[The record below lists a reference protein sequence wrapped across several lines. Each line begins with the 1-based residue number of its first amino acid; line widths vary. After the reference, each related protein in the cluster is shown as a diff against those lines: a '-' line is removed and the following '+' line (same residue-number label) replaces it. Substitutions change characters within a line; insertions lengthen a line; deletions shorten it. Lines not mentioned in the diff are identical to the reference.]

1 MNDPDAMPSLLAVVI
16 NWLPTIILA
25 VIWLVYMRRAL
36 ALQRAGNVELRR
48 SADAL
53 ERAVARL
60 EKDS

>member
-1 MNDPDAMPSLLAVVI
+1 MNDPDAMPTLLAVFV

-36 ALQRAGNVELRR
+36 ALQKAGNEQLRR

-53 ERAVARL
+53 ERAVLTL
-60 EKDS
+60 EKRS